1 MKFKL
6 SFNEPDFFVNEEKG
20 VVTCVMDCYL
30 KGVDQ
35 VLNHMANN
43 VYGYYNHD
51 NPIGGNFT
59 ITASAKLDPQDKF
72 DKEKGKKVARAK
84 AESKAYKRISKSLL
98 HVIEK
103 YCEKL
108 GNNLAEFETKA
119 LGVIEHNDRYI
130 KQF

>member
-6 SFNEPDFFVNEEKG
+6 SFDEPDFFVNEEKG

-30 KGVDQ
+30 KGVDS
-35 VLNHMANN
+35 VLNAMANN
-43 VYGYYNHD
+43 VYGYYNH
-51 NPIGGNFT
+51 NPIVSTFT

-84 AESKAYKRISKSLL
+84 AESKAYKRISKSFC

-108 GNNLAEFETKA
+108 GNDLAEFETKA
-119 LGVIEHNDRYI
+119 VGVIEHNDRYI
-130 KQF
+130 GQF